1 MRKSFFFKLYNNKS
15 IYLLLGLVYS
25 LKMRSHWLVRN
36 VRKKMNFVLSGCC
49 RFILTVLLS
58 KRTEGCKDRL
68 VNHGF
73 FRDCSGT
80 RLRPSIVSRNKS
92 VLLHSLFIGVSCKKA
107 DESCSS
113 TAVTSTAE
121 KEATIQSLH
130 TFRGSKWNFSKYVS
144 FERDTNGH
152 DSAFQNSI
160 PSGHPN

>member
-1 MRKSFFFKLYNNKS
+1 MSFLDFSTKSTKTGKNRLLALTKTSCLKLQKS
-15 IYLLLGLVYS
+15 YLLFC
-25 LKMRSHWLVRN
+25 
-36 VRKKMNFVLSGCC
+36 FVLSGCC

-130 TFRGSKWNFSKYVS
+130 TFRGSK
-144 FERDTNGH
+144 
-152 DSAFQNSI
+152 
-160 PSGHPN
+160 